1 VRFLPVWDALT
12 LVHARRTGVLPE
24 EHRSALF
31 NSKNPQSFHTFMV
44 DGRIAGTWK
53 HGPSGV
59 ELAPFGRLSK
69 AARAAL
75 DEEAAGLDALHVS

>member
-1 VRFLPVWDALT
+1 
-12 LVHARRTGVLPE
+12 VLPE
-24 EHRSALF
+24 EHRKMLF

-53 HGPSGV
+53 YGRSGV

-69 AARAAL
+69 SARAVL
-75 DEEAAGLDALHVS
+75 EEEAHGLEALHVS